1 MAPASARAP
10 REPAPTNNTQASAET
25 DYNLLRELA
34 AVAEYIARLK
44 REIGALR
51 VNELCRER
59 IPTVHQELGTV
70 VRATASATDHIM
82 RAAEEILGANDDSF
96 AGYRSR
102 VESNVLAIFEAC
114 SFHDITGQR
123 ISKVVDALSHLE
135 QRLGR
140 FAVAVR
146 ASDAAE
152 PPEPEAAARER
163 RAGLMLNG
171 PAPEGQAIGQGDVD
185 KLFD

>member
-1 MAPASARAP
+1 
-10 REPAPTNNTQASAET
+10 
-25 DYNLLRELA
+25 
-34 AVAEYIARLK
+34 
-44 REIGALR
+44 
-51 VNELCRER
+51 
-59 IPTVHQELGTV
+59 
-70 VRATASATDHIM
+70 
-82 RAAEEILGANDDSF
+82 
-96 AGYRSR
+96 
-102 VESNVLAIFEAC
+102 
-114 SFHDITGQR
+114 
-123 ISKVVDALSHLE
+123 VVDALSHLE

-171 PAPEGQAIGQGDVD
+171 PAPEGQAIGQGEID

>member
-25 DYNLLRELA
+25 DHNLLRELA

-70 VRATASATDHIM
+70 VRATAP
-82 RAAEEILGANDDSF
+82 
-96 AGYRSR
+96 SR
-102 VESNVLAIFEAC
+102 
-114 SFHDITGQR
+114 R
-123 ISKVVDALSHLE
+123 P
-135 QRLGR
+135 R
-140 FAVAVR
+140 R
-146 ASDAAE
+146 AS
-152 PPEPEAAARER
+152 
-163 RAGLMLNG
+163 GG
-171 PAPEGQAIGQGDVD
+171 PG
-185 KLFD
+185 